1 MSSPNL
7 DKPMFAQLSQRQV
20 NETLLTSNHETSS
33 FEETDVLS
41 CQMSPLAA
49 SSIQKDV
56 TQATNNFG
64 LKKLLSCAGKKFT
77 PGASVVSSPDI

>member
-1 MSSPNL
+1 M
-7 DKPMFAQLSQRQV
+7 

-33 FEETDVLS
+33 FEEADVLS
-41 CQMSPLAA
+41 CRKMSPPLGA

-56 TQATNNFG
+56 TQATTNNFG

-77 PGASVVSSPDI
+77 PGASVVSSPDMKRELS